1 MPVRPFKSVLEQKL
15 GKFPHLLIYSVLE
28 WTMIILLFIDG
39 LLAFVSNQ
47 FAKCFNLRIPCLL
60 CTRID
65 HLLVQRNSSFYYN
78 DSICESHKKDI
89 RSMCQGCLLSKDCDS
104 ERYKSLG
111 GMLLQK
117 DVECHAKKDDK
128 EASDGYKE
136 MIKCSCCGE
145 TLKSKPSSRYMR
157 NLSMSGKS
165 PSPSQSPRASFLASR
180 NEEGRNVESPRFRYS
195 EVRQISDNTKY
206 EVLEDDAYQGKE
218 DSKALDFK
226 DTNEDAIK
234 TQRFARANKLLG
246 LPLNSAPASPKW
258 VSRSIRKLSLDKGEF
273 ILEPMDANVL
283 TEVENDI
290 LNRLKRQVRLDHNS
304 LMELY
309 TELDEER
316 NASNV
321 AANNAMAMITRLQ
334 AEKAAVQMEALQ
346 YQRMMEEQA
355 EYDEEAL
362 QAMKD
367 MLEKRDDD
375 VKALESELDIYRE
388 KYGLIEQDGSE
399 FCEVDQDEYYQER
412 KSHSFPSFG
421 EDSEIS
427 SFNGGDQNESE
438 RAYEQSMENGRENQN
453 EFSLGFEG
461 ERSHLLCLLTD
472 LEKKLYSDEGWN
484 RSVVDTIKDE
494 DETAGNNNKVTLT
507 REVSSIKERLRA
519 VEADSGF
526 LKHAAMTLQKGN
538 EGTKLLTEIAEH
550 LRKIRQ
556 AMKSPSDDKI
566 EA

>member
-15 GKFPHLLIYSVLE
+15 GKFPQLLIYAVLE
-28 WTMIILLFIDG
+28 WVMIILLFIDG
-39 LLAFVSNQ
+39 LLAFVSNE
-47 FAKCFNLRIPCLL
+47 FANYFDLRIPCLL

-65 HLLVQRNSSFYYN
+65 HVLVQRNSSFYYN
-78 DSICESHKKDI
+78 DSICETHKKGISSLAYCHAHRKLSDI
-89 RSMCQGCLLSKDCDS
+89 RSMCQSCLLSFATEKDCDC
-104 ERYKSLG
+104 ERYKSLV
-111 GMLLQK
+111 GMLHK
-117 DVECHAKKDDK
+117 DAECLAKKDD
-128 EASDGYKE
+128 YKE
-136 MIKCSCCGE
+136 MLKCSCCGE
-145 TLKSKPSSRYMR
+145 TLKSKASSRYVR
-157 NLSMSGKS
+157 NLSMSMPAPS
-165 PSPSQSPRASFLASR
+165 PSPSPRAAFLASR
-180 NEEGRNVESPRFRYS
+180 NEEGRNVESPRFRYP
-195 EVRQISDNTKY
+195 EVRQISDSNKY

-218 DSKALDFK
+218 DAKALDSK
-226 DTNEDAIK
+226 DTNDDAIR
-234 TQRFARANKLLG
+234 TPRFARANKILG
-246 LPLNSAPASPKW
+246 LPLNSAPVSPKW
-258 VSRSIRKLSLDKGEF
+258 VNRGIRKLSLDKGEF
-273 ILEPMDANVL
+273 IIEPIDANSL

-290 LNRLKRQVRLDHNS
+290 LNRLKRQVHLDHNS

-355 EYDEEAL
+355 EYDEEAF
-362 QAMKD
+362 Q
-367 MLEKRDDD
+367 
-375 VKALESELDIYRE
+375 SELDMYRE
-388 KYGLIEQDGSE
+388 KYGLIEKDGGE
-399 FCEVDQDEYYQER
+399 FCEVDHDEYYGER

-421 EDSEIS
+421 EESDFS

-438 RAYEQSMENGRENQN
+438 RAYERYMENGRENQD
-453 EFSLGFEG
+453 EFS
-461 ERSHLLCLLTD
+461 
-472 LEKKLYSDEGWN
+472 
-484 RSVVDTIKDE
+484 I
-494 DETAGNNNKVTLT
+494 GNNNKVTLT

-538 EGTKLLTEIAEH
+538 EGTKLLTEIAQH

-556 AMKSPSDDKI
+556 AMKSPSDNNI